1 LKLPGQKL
9 REQIVCKAMLEPV
22 SMGVKQAPIEFV
34 HGSQFILRIF
44 LCTAVFTPTGKH
56 ASIAKKWIIII
67 VRNAWITAKPVLTP
81 APIASFA
88 RDA

>member
-1 LKLPGQKL
+1 VTGTEAA
-9 REQIVCKAMLEPV
+9 RAYIVYKAELEPV
-22 SMGVKQAPIEFV
+22 LIGVKQAPIAFV
-34 HGSQFILRIF
+34 HGSHFLRIF

-67 VRNAWITAKPVLTP
+67 ARNAWITARPVLTP